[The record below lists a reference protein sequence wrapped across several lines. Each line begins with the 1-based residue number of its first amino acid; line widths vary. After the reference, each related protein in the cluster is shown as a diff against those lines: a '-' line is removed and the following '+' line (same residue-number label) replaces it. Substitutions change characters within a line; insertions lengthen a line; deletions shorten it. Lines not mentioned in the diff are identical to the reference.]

1 MKFSISQVMMA
12 LALLTGALSGPTSF
26 SQDIQVDAES
36 EASLQAEGIVESGQ
50 LPYITIEEIRVTAE
64 RSPFVL
70 RRQLEATTRNFV
82 SGYNDVN
89 VIEEFGI
96 NCKRSDW
103 TGTHIQEQVCIPVFL
118 ERALADATQS
128 AFITG
133 DFVFA
138 DISFVAFSARPK
150 FEQLQNHVLQ
160 LALEH
165 PDLVDTLLELG
176 RIQAA
181 LEAKKDE
188 CMAKPG
194 FLGIFR
200 LCR

>member
-1 MKFSISQVMMA
+1 MKIRISQVMMV
-12 LALLTGALSGPTSF
+12 LALLTGAFSSPPSF
-26 SQDIQVDAES
+26 SQDSQVDAEP
-36 EASLQAEGIVESGQ
+36 EASLQAEGSIEPEQ

-64 RSPFVL
+64 RSAFAL
-70 RRQLEATTRNFV
+70 RRQFEETTRNFIA
-82 SGYNDVN
+82 GYNDVN
-89 VIEEFGI
+89 DVEEFGI

-103 TGTHIQEQVCIPVFL
+103 TGTHIQEQVCMPVFF
-118 ERALADATQS
+118 ERALADAVQT
-128 AFITG
+128 AFIT
-133 DFVFA
+133 DDLVFT
-138 DISFVAFSARPK
+138 DMSFVAFNVRPR
-150 FEQLQNHVLQ
+150 FEQLQNHILQ

-176 RIQAA
+176 KIQAA

>member
-1 MKFSISQVMMA
+1 MKISISKAMLGLV
-12 LALLTGALSGPTSF
+12 LVTGAFAGPTSF
-26 SQDIQVDAES
+26 SQDIQVDAEP
-36 EASLQAEGIVESGQ
+36 EASPQAEGSIEPEQ

-64 RSPFVL
+64 RSAFAL
-70 RRQLEATTRNFV
+70 RRQFEETTRNFIA
-82 SGYNDVN
+82 GYNVVNDV
-89 VIEEFGI
+89 EEFGI

-103 TGTHIQEQVCIPVFL
+103 TGTHIQEQVCMPVFL

-150 FEQLQNHVLQ
+150 FEQLQNHVLL

-165 PDLVDTLLELG
+165 PDLVDNLLELG